1 MQALTAK
8 PPNSTKMGAVPK
20 TGAQEAETSG
30 SARDATAS
38 RRKPSPQ
45 APQRAGTYGHQPRD
59 THTHGG
65 VASCSA
71 RAEADSGARRAE
83 AGARGGRKE
92 EDRRRGER
100 GKPAGPQDDRRGLMT
115 SHNGRPPR
123 VVEPVCSAR
132 VAP

>member
-1 MQALTAK
+1 MDTNPA
-8 PPNSTKMGAVPK
+8 
-20 TGAQEAETSG
+20 
-30 SARDATAS
+30 
-38 RRKPSPQ
+38 
-45 APQRAGTYGHQPRD
+45 

-71 RAEADSGARRAE
+71 CAEADSGARRAE